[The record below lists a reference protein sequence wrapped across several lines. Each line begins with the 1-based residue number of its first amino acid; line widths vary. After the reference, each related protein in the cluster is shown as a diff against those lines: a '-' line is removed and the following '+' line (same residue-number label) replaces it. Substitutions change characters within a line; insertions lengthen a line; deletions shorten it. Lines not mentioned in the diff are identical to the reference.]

1 MDPGSSSPTHRSFP
15 YPTPPS
21 HHGLQGPVGFR
32 PHLPPPPPP
41 PHLEGEGTHKED
53 IRSGIRSIECVP
65 ETHGVAPALPS
76 QTQEIRCQPPSDLGS
91 KPKSWVRGEWVN
103 KMAFVSQLQEQQGP
117 FPPVVRGFVGAASEH
132 PTCSIRQRQPTP
144 TWRWTATL
152 SPQGASFFLLP
163 PPPRDLSPLT
173 FCLLPRNMDKE
184 GKGERGQ

>member
-15 YPTPPS
+15 YPNPPS
-21 HHGLQGPVGFR
+21 HHGLQGPMGFR

-76 QTQEIRCQPPSDLGS
+76 QTQEIRSQPPSDLGS

-117 FPPVVRGFVGAASEH
+117 FPPVRGSWEQLQNIPPAQYANNANANVALNCHAFPS
-132 PTCSIRQRQPTP
+132 TNQ
-144 TWRWTATL
+144 
-152 SPQGASFFLLP
+152 LLP
-163 PPPRDLSPLT
+163 ASST
-173 FCLLPRNMDKE
+173 T
-184 GKGERGQ
+184 